1 MLGSVSTRFVILI
14 SEVIT
19 ILPLRFEYATF
30 ATGVRTNTY
39 VTILGQ
45 LTHHYTKANFYRI
58 RLEYD
63 TGNIE
68 EKLVRES
75 ELLYLLTLRVDEE

>member
-1 MLGSVSTRFVILI
+1 M
-14 SEVIT
+14 
-19 ILPLRFEYATF
+19 LPLRFEYATVM
-30 ATGVRTNTY
+30 AGIRANTY
-39 VTILGQ
+39 VTILRQ